1 MWGSKKLKFIFVFLP
16 FFPPKKFHYLFW
28 GGGSTNERPGTDHL
42 ISGPMGGLKKL
53 HPMAQTNRQTHTQT
67 DGHGNSMTEPA
78 PWKSCQILADQLVFH
93 CWIYHHSLMIT
104 CWSVI
109 SHQIQPLIWNRRGGY
124 ILPETAGATQ
134 STGGSTGSL
143 WRSGQCN
150 HSPGRT
156 GLILAHKKREFST
169 FYAWNGC

>member
-1 MWGSKKLKFIFVFLP
+1 
-16 FFPPKKFHYLFW
+16 
-28 GGGSTNERPGTDHL
+28 
-42 ISGPMGGLKKL
+42 
-53 HPMAQTNRQTHTQT
+53 MAQTNRQTHTQT

-156 GLILAHKKREFST
+156 GLNLAHKKHEFST
-169 FYAWNGC
+169 FCAWHGGLTIITLLKGQNVMIWRRVTWQPAYPFNNRRI